1 MSKIVVHSENLASA
15 IQSSNSLSNSI
26 FSYTNA
32 ISKFKEEAIRITKSW
47 PDQYCEIHRGKPYC
61 ALDKSGFYYD
71 SYDSNGNKTKTFDT
85 NSYNSASKEKA
96 KEWIRQQVDKY
107 IGIMNECFN
116 KLPDP
121 YNDANSVATSLKNLE
136 TARYRFDNYYPNIV
150 KVYNDLN
157 VGGEDGEGTGFSFKF
172 EYVIDEKTGKG
183 VVHKV
188 LSTKSESGKT
198 IYLNEAVNCSV
209 STVGQSS
216 DYVVTVA
223 SVVANGQKTPKEINN
238 ILKNGIVAT
247 ASANQNLL
255 EKGYYSISSKD
266 DVAFIYKDVFGK
278 EYDEETVMK
287 DYQSLLTYF
296 ENTNDEEAEYL
307 TALAAGGVGVVAPFV
322 YNYLM
327 THDMTDEEL
336 EKAGLGRLKD
346 ARHKDDKKEDDEE
359 GLTSEF
365 MGANHS
371 HDLLGEGQYT
381 IHAGLGTESF
391 EPSTISGRLLDELPL
406 NDEQIEELSL
416 GIGEELGTPT
426 EELGTR
432 SKIELETISEL
443 DLPKKIEDVSLSST
457 DIDAK
462 TTNDYYEQFK
472 SDTIGQDRGQ
482 LIEQYNAMTPQE
494 KVSALQDLGY
504 QEDVITDIVTNG
516 TAGVTAY
523 VIGQQN
529 LQMTNLSNQIAM
541 QQGNLNLGTNDSSAY
556 FTNIS
561 SDLAAPS
568 MQVQQAR
575 TSLNGAKMSYD
586 NAITYANSAID
597 EANDIKNEYNAKVQ
611 AIKSRSGDNPNNW
624 SDEDI
629 EEYNK
634 ITNKYN
640 KAVEKANTAASRVEN
655 EKDNYE
661 KRKAA
666 YEAAKKKLAEEAN
679 RNVQENLNNSTNFT
693 GTIVETPVLSG
704 NNPEVSTNISESI
717 ESGIVTE
724 EGALVSKPTQISQT
738 MTGIGE
744 NGELVTETRVTDV
757 MASDLNGVTVDG
769 VSLASSQTPIQT
781 NPNTGVV
788 NTGNNLGDMQQ
799 MQQYATIVTEQE
811 ARREVNQNNN
821 NITPDLVGVTVQ

>member
-1 MSKIVVHSENLASA
+1 
-15 IQSSNSLSNSI
+15 
-26 FSYTNA
+26 
-32 ISKFKEEAIRITKSW
+32 
-47 PDQYCEIHRGKPYC
+47 
-61 ALDKSGFYYD
+61 
-71 SYDSNGNKTKTFDT
+71 
-85 NSYNSASKEKA
+85 
-96 KEWIRQQVDKY
+96 
-107 IGIMNECFN
+107 
-116 KLPDP
+116 
-121 YNDANSVATSLKNLE
+121 
-136 TARYRFDNYYPNIV
+136 
-150 KVYNDLN
+150 
-157 VGGEDGEGTGFSFKF
+157 
-172 EYVIDEKTGKG
+172 
-183 VVHKV
+183 
-188 LSTKSESGKT
+188 
-198 IYLNEAVNCSV
+198 
-209 STVGQSS
+209 
-216 DYVVTVA
+216 
-223 SVVANGQKTPKEINN
+223 
-238 ILKNGIVAT
+238 
-247 ASANQNLL
+247 
-255 EKGYYSISSKD
+255 
-266 DVAFIYKDVFGK
+266 
-278 EYDEETVMK
+278 
-287 DYQSLLTYF
+287 
-296 ENTNDEEAEYL
+296 
-307 TALAAGGVGVVAPFV
+307 
-322 YNYLM
+322 
-327 THDMTDEEL
+327 
-336 EKAGLGRLKD
+336 
-346 ARHKDDKKEDDEE
+346 
-359 GLTSEF
+359 
-365 MGANHS
+365 
-371 HDLLGEGQYT
+371 
-381 IHAGLGTESF
+381 
-391 EPSTISGRLLDELPL
+391 
-406 NDEQIEELSL
+406 
-416 GIGEELGTPT
+416 
-426 EELGTR
+426 
-432 SKIELETISEL
+432 
-443 DLPKKIEDVSLSST
+443 
-457 DIDAK
+457 
-462 TTNDYYEQFK
+462 
-472 SDTIGQDRGQ
+472 
-482 LIEQYNAMTPQE
+482 
-494 KVSALQDLGY
+494 
-504 QEDVITDIVTNG
+504 
-516 TAGVTAY
+516 
-523 VIGQQN
+523 
-529 LQMTNLSNQIAM
+529 MTNLSNQIAM
-541 QQGNLNLGTNDSSAY
+541 QQGNLNLGANDSSAY

-679 RNVQENLNNSTNFT
+679 RNVQENLNNSTNST